1 MAHSFASCHLPKTM
15 QKHTLK
21 EDAQSL
27 AAAHCKAD
35 PSTIKVYLCSSEGD
49 DEVKLLEVSCQ
60 EPTYGDAW
68 QVKFD
73 AAPEHGIDH
82 KSSVI
87 LVGEED
93 FCGIASGAIKLPF
106 GWSLEPNQALI
117 DKTSTNAEGGHE
129 QLC

>member
-87 LVGEED
+87 LVSEED
-93 FCGIASGAIKLPF
+93 FRGIVNETIDLPS
-106 GWSLEPNQALI
+106 GWSLDLRRALI
-117 DKTSTNAEGGHE
+117 GKVSNNAEGRHG
-129 QLC
+129 